1 MPFILWMH
9 DILPGCACD
18 CSFVNPT
25 DSHMYI
31 NKSEGMTLASLLTG
45 CGVAAVTARVTYSNY
60 EQTCLHNMKQ
70 QACFEERLKIVG
82 GTERESSAIINHQ

>member
-1 MPFILWMH
+1 MGPKNKVPFNLWMH
-9 DILPGCACD
+9 DILPGCAWD

-31 NKSEGMTLASLLTG
+31 NKSERMTLASLLTG
-45 CGVAAVTARVTYSNY
+45 CGVAAVTARVIYSNY

-70 QACFEERLKIVG
+70 LNENQVLSA
-82 GTERESSAIINHQ
+82 SSYHQ